1 MKNSL
6 LIGCFCVAATLTAH
20 AALTN
25 EQTAP
30 VAVSTPTDTR
40 YGLFKS
46 LDNRS
51 EYGQDFFPEPFLVDD
66 SDMENNEARLDWLH
80 TRAGGSGSDMV
91 TAEIEKGFDMVTLE
105 LEIPYERDTD
115 DGAVTEGFDNID
127 LGARTPLYQC
137 VSPNELF
144 DTTFGTGFEAG
155 IPTQSPVG
163 KNAELV
169 PKIFNDT
176 KVGNFS
182 LQSIAGYSI
191 LFGPGDDGGLE
202 TFEYGFVFGY
212 TIDHRQLP
220 LPDVLQLIPIFEIAG
235 ETEMN
240 KGNQGYNSVLGN
252 AAFRVNLKSIG
263 PVQPRL
269 GLGFVFPL
277 NDNARNEV
285 HYGIYTSFVFEF

>member
-1 MKNSL
+1 M
-6 LIGCFCVAATLTAH
+6 FATLTAH

-25 EQTAP
+25 EQSGP
-30 VAVSTPTDTR
+30 VTVSTPTDTR
-40 YGLFKS
+40 YGLFDS
-46 LDNRS
+46 LDKRS

-66 SDMENNEARLDWLH
+66 SDFEDGEGRLDWLH
-80 TRAGGSGSDMV
+80 TRAGGDGTDIV

-105 LEIPYERDTD
+105 LEIPYERDTE

-127 LGARTPLYQC
+127 LGVRTPLYQY
-137 VSPNELF
+137 VSRNELF

-155 IPTQSPVG
+155 IPTQSPVS

-182 LQSIAGYSI
+182 LQSIAGYST

-212 TIDHRQLP
+212 TIDHRQFP
-220 LPDVLQLIPIFEIAG
+220 LPHVLQLIPVFEIAG
-235 ETEMN
+235 ETELN

-252 AAFRVNLKSIG
+252 AALRVNLKPIG

-277 NDNARNEV
+277 NDNARDEV